1 MLYRCVIYV
10 LSSLLTA
17 DIFLLYAKLEEGH
30 GLARHAMAVY
40 DRATKAVP
48 ADQQIE
54 VCMYVHVRHYCPM
67 HRTEHEAVLYF
78 WKGIKD
84 NICVL
89 C

>member
-1 MLYRCVIYV
+1 MIDV

-54 VCMYVHVRHYCPM
+54 VCMYVHVRHYCPSKPSSAM
-67 HRTEHEAVLYF
+67 HRTDIRILA
-78 WKGIKD
+78 
-84 NICVL
+84 
-89 C
+89 